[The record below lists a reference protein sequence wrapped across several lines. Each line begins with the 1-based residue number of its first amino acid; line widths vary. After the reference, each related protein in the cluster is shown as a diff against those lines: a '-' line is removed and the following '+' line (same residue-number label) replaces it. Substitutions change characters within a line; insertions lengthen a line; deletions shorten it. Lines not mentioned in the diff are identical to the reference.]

1 MVDKKE
7 KLGLGVI
14 LSMILLSICL
24 IGGLIYTHA
33 DIVKIFI
40 SNFKQV
46 FKLNRFIQF
55 DLYKLSLN

>member
-33 DIVKIFI
+33 DIAKIFI